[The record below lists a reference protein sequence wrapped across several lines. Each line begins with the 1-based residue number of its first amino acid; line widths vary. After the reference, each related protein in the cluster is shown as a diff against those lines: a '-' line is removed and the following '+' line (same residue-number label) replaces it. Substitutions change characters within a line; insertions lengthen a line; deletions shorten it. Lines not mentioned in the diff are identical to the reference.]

1 MKWLRKSVTVSGTEN
16 NQNPTFQINDNK
28 LYIPVVTLSI
38 QENIKLPQQLESGFK
53 ITINWNK
60 YLAKT
65 TNQAQNRY
73 LDFLID
79 PSFQGVNRLIV
90 SPFKGAVG
98 QESHT
103 QHYLPSVEIKDY
115 NVMIDGRNIFDQPK
129 KNDLKTY
136 NNIRKITT
144 CQGDDY
150 TTGCLWDFPCFKKYY
165 KLIATDLSKQQ
176 KLDAD
181 PKAIQQIN
189 FTGNLDRAEDST
201 MFFIIEEAKE
211 TVLDFSK
218 LAVKVLWFYFVLI

>member
-1 MKWLRKSVTVSGTEN
+1 MSLINWETSFQLAWSRNCIIVAGTVN
-16 NQNPTFQINDNK
+16 NQNQNFQINDTK
-28 LYIPVVTLSI
+28 LYVPVVTFSTE
-38 QENIKLPQQLESGFK
+38 ENTKLLKQLESGFK
-53 ITINWNK
+53 RTINWNK

-65 TNQAQNRY
+65 TNQVQNRY

-150 TTGCLWDFPCFKKYY
+150 TTGCL
-165 KLIATDLSKQQ
+165 
-176 KLDAD
+176 
-181 PKAIQQIN
+181 
-189 FTGNLDRAEDST
+189 
-201 MFFIIEEAKE
+201 
-211 TVLDFSK
+211 
-218 LAVKVLWFYFVLI
+218 